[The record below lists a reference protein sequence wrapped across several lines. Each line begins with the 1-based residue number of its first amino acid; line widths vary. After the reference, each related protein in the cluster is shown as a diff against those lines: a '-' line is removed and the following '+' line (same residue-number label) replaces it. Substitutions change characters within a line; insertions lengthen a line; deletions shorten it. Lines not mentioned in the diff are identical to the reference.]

1 MPTPTSKDAKQAL
14 YAVAGV
20 ADLAVSTI
28 RHLPAEAAKM
38 RDRLPDEAAKT
49 YGQLV
54 RRGETL
60 ERLSSSRFSR
70 VTSDCCLS
78 SDCRNVRIS
87 SLRDSISRSFRTIS
101 SLSEDVWG
109 DPGLRGLSS
118 NAGAAG
124 VSGSEESGALETSSV
139 TARSESARSSST

>member
-1 MPTPTSKDAKQAL
+1 MPTPTTKDAKQAL

-38 RDRLPDEAAKT
+38 RDRLPDEAVKT

-60 ERLSSSRFSR
+60 VTGVRRSRPTRQATEATRNAVSR
-70 VTSDCCLS
+70 TKAANTRA
-78 SDCRNVRIS
+78 RN
-87 SLRDSISRSFRTIS
+87 
-101 SLSEDVWG
+101 
-109 DPGLRGLSS
+109 
-118 NAGAAG
+118 
-124 VSGSEESGALETSSV
+124 
-139 TARSESARSSST
+139 SARATRSSAKAASTTVRRAAAADTKAAKSAASKVGDK

>member
-1 MPTPTSKDAKQAL
+1 MPTPTTKDAKQAL

-38 RDRLPDEAAKT
+38 RDRLPDEAVKT

-60 ERLSSSRFSR
+60 VTGVRRSRPTRQATEATRNAVSR
-70 VTSDCCLS
+70 TKAANTRA
-78 SDCRNVRIS
+78 RN
-87 SLRDSISRSFRTIS
+87 
-101 SLSEDVWG
+101 
-109 DPGLRGLSS
+109 
-118 NAGAAG
+118 
-124 VSGSEESGALETSSV
+124 
-139 TARSESARSSST
+139 SARSTRTSAKAASTTVRRAAAADTKAAKSAASKVGER

>member
-38 RDRLPDEAAKT
+38 RDRLPDEAVKT

-60 ERLSSSRFSR
+60 VTGVRRSRPTRQATEATRNAVSR
-70 VTSDCCLS
+70 TKAANTRA
-78 SDCRNVRIS
+78 RN
-87 SLRDSISRSFRTIS
+87 
-101 SLSEDVWG
+101 
-109 DPGLRGLSS
+109 
-118 NAGAAG
+118 
-124 VSGSEESGALETSSV
+124 
-139 TARSESARSSST
+139 SARSTRTSAKAASTTVRRAAADTKAAKSAASKVGDK

>member
-1 MPTPTSKDAKQAL
+1 MPTPTTKDAKQAL

-38 RDRLPDEAAKT
+38 RDRLPDEAVKT

-60 ERLSSSRFSR
+60 VTGVRRSRPTRQATDATRNAVSR
-70 VTSDCCLS
+70 TKAANTRA
-78 SDCRNVRIS
+78 RN
-87 SLRDSISRSFRTIS
+87 
-101 SLSEDVWG
+101 
-109 DPGLRGLSS
+109 
-118 NAGAAG
+118 
-124 VSGSEESGALETSSV
+124 
-139 TARSESARSSST
+139 SARSTRTSAKAASTTVRRAAAADTKAAKSAASKVGDK

>member
-1 MPTPTSKDAKQAL
+1 MPTPTTKDAKQAL

-38 RDRLPDEAAKT
+38 RDRLPDEAVKT

-60 ERLSSSRFSR
+60 VTGVRRSRPTRQANEATRNAASR
-70 VTSDCCLS
+70 TRAANTRA
-78 SDCRNVRIS
+78 RN
-87 SLRDSISRSFRTIS
+87 
-101 SLSEDVWG
+101 
-109 DPGLRGLSS
+109 
-118 NAGAAG
+118 
-124 VSGSEESGALETSSV
+124 
-139 TARSESARSSST
+139 SARSTRTSAKAASTTVRRAAAADTKAAKSAASKVGER